1 MSTCRELAESLYDLV
16 SGEVAPERRA
26 ELDRHLCH
34 CPPCAAL
41 AETYK
46 LTIRLARNLRP
57 APMPPGLLARLER
70 AVEGAGG
77 TPAGGAGEV

>member
-1 MSTCRELAESLYDLV
+1 MSTCRELAESLYELV
-16 SGEVAPERRA
+16 SGEVAPERRTQ
-26 ELDRHLCH
+26 LDRHLCH

-41 AETYK
+41 VETYQF
-46 LTIRLARNLRP
+46 TIRLVRKLPA

-70 AVEGAGG
+70 AVESAGG